1 MGAYFTLNTETGG
14 KTQSLRME
22 GAWTVNTLAAIH
34 AQLSDPVLMRAPQ
47 LTLNGQGLDDFDT
60 SAAWYIHNIQTR
72 MKDRG
77 VQVNLAGFSKNH
89 LRIYERI
96 VNLPDEHAPPR
107 KTPGLIAG
115 IIIWLGA
122 LLVGTMREM
131 QRAVTFLGEMGA
143 YLIESMLLVRRLRLR
158 SIVYHINAV
167 GVRAVPI
174 IALMAFSI
182 SIVTG
187 YQGAIQLEKFGATIF
202 TVDLIVLSTLREMSV
217 LLAAIMLA
225 GRSGSAFAAQ
235 IGTMKLNEEVDA
247 LQTMGVSAFE
257 VLVLPRVIA
266 IIIVLP
272 LLTFI
277 ADLAGIAGA
286 YVFSSWFMDMSYL
299 QFFTRLQESSEMNHL
314 LVGLYKAPV
323 FALLIGMVGCMQGMQ
338 VKGSAEEVG
347 RRTTTAVVQS
357 IFLVIVCDALFSILF
372 TQLGI

>member
-14 KTQSLRME
+14 NTQSLRME
-22 GAWTVNTLAAIH
+22 GAWTVSTLAAIDSK
-34 AQLSDPVLMRAPQ
+34 LPDPVLIRAPQ
-47 LTLNGQGLDDFDT
+47 LTLNGQELDDFDT
-60 SAAWYIHNIQTR
+60 SAAWYLRHLQSRMRERGIQVS
-72 MKDRG
+72 M
-77 VQVNLAGFSKNH
+77 AGFSKNH
-89 LRIYERI
+89 LRIYDR
-96 VNLPDEHAPPR
+96 VAALPDEHAARR
-107 KTPGLIAG
+107 KMPGFFAG
-115 IIIWLGA
+115 IFIWLGS
-122 LLVGTMREM
+122 LLMSMLRGLKG
-131 QRAVTFLGEMGA
+131 AVTFLGQMSA
-143 YLIESMLLVRRLRLR
+143 YLIETLTFMRRLRLR
-158 SIVYHINAV
+158 SIIYHINEV

-247 LQTMGVSAFE
+247 LQTMGVSTFE
-257 VLVLPRVIA
+257 VLVLPRIIAIVIA
-266 IIIVLP
+266 LP

-286 YVFSSWFMDMSYL
+286 YIFTSWFMDMSYL
-299 QFFTRLQESSEMNHL
+299 QFFSRLQDSAELTHL
-314 LVGLYKAPV
+314 FVGLYKAPV
-323 FALLIGMVGCMQGMQ
+323 FALLIGMVGCMQGLL
-338 VKGSAEEVG
+338 VKNSAEQVG
-347 RRTTTAVVQS
+347 RRTTSAVVQS

-372 TQLGI
+372 TKLGI